1 VIAEASDW
9 NYDSSSKIVDATRYD
24 TQYHGH
30 DQPVVRSQAV
40 VNMTAEQLV
49 DLLMDSGRVGEYNKS
64 SIGRD
69 DELVLSDGTDLDSC
83 PFSGQRKKKLTGVVM
98 AGATIVD
105 GNAVMDSESDC
116 DESVDVE
123 EIIEETEYENGDRS
137 VRTVQTAASRRR
149 RSSFVGVTKL
159 VRTQNKPPLI
169 RRVLEFYT
177 LLHCRALTDE
187 QGDGYI
193 IVGRGITPASEDER
207 GGKGVMRSEIL
218 LNVHIIRKLHKYK
231 KGGGGGGGS
240 GGSSRDRKRGSRYKT
255 VSESGRKA
263 GKGDLSNRCLLITV
277 NHIKSAMIPKMI
289 SKRVGLSAAVNFVLD
304 IRALST
310 YPG

>member
-1 VIAEASDW
+1 MRSGRDGG
-9 NYDSSSKIVDATRYD
+9 

-30 DQPVVRSQAV
+30 DQPVVRSQAI
-40 VNMTAEQLV
+40 VNMTAEELV

-116 DESVDVE
+116 DESVEVE
-123 EIIEETEYENGDRS
+123 EIIEEIEHDNGDRS
-137 VRTVQTAASRRR
+137 VRTVQTSASRRR

-187 QGDGYI
+187 QGGKCLRLF
-193 IVGRGITPASEDER
+193 VCASSSSLTRMIETIQT
-207 GGKGVMRSEIL
+207 VTSSS
-218 LNVHIIRKLHKYK
+218 
-231 KGGGGGGGS
+231 GGG
-240 GGSSRDRKRGSRYKT
+240 
-255 VSESGRKA
+255 
-263 GKGDLSNRCLLITV
+263 
-277 NHIKSAMIPKMI
+277 
-289 SKRVGLSAAVNFVLD
+289 
-304 IRALST
+304 
-310 YPG
+310 